1 MNIGG
6 TTLANFRELG
16 NIPVLNDKFVR
27 VDNGTEISLFISFS
41 IFTGMLLGPFA
52 LFKLKVFNSF
62 RTSLG
67 VVGDKKNVFA
77 LLFVE
82 KESKVFLVFGIFLS
96 NLPAIDVKRL
106 LK

>member
-1 MNIGG
+1 MNIGI
-6 TTLANFRELG
+6 TLTNFRELG
-16 NIPVLNDKFVR
+16 NIAVLNDKFAR
-27 VDNGTEISLFISFS
+27 VGTEISLFISFS

-62 RTSLG
+62 RTSSG

-77 LLFVE
+77 LLFVK
-82 KESKVFLVFGIFLS
+82 KESKVFLAFGIFLS
-96 NLPAIDVKRL
+96 NLPAIDVKKL

>member
-1 MNIGG
+1 MNIGI
-6 TTLANFRELG
+6 TLSNFRELG

-41 IFTGMLLGPFA
+41 IFTGMLLGPLA

-62 RTSLG
+62 RTSSG

-77 LLFVE
+77 LLFVK
-82 KESKVFLVFGIFLS
+82 KESKVFSAFGTFWS
-96 NLPAIDVKRL
+96 SLPAIDLKKL